1 MPRPA
6 WMLLSM
12 LAVLALCLAQRM
24 NTAEFRAYHTS
35 SLVPTGINIMPDPGY
50 SCLTDIAAK
59 AHTRSF
65 EVVCRVWTFTTLP
78 PAPPVPL
85 VARSNTA
92 GPCLHGPPVI

>member
-35 SLVPTGINIMPDPGY
+35 SLVPTDSNIRPDPGY
-50 SCLTDIAAK
+50 RHLTDIATK
-59 AHTRSF
+59 AQTLDLG
-65 EVVCRVWTFTTLP
+65 VVHRVCTFTTP
-78 PAPPVPL
+78 PSHPVPL

-92 GPCLHGPPVI
+92 GPCLHGPPLI